1 MNLKTVKVLS
11 GCALGVQLTALI
23 ITVLMCI
30 YQEPVKKIFTVEEE
44 IQGVKS
50 FPVAYIVTYSLSL
63 LLYLVLLAFAYR
75 AEGKE
80 KVLRTVGIVLF
91 VITCVFHMGGNLLAQ
106 IESILIASK
115 GMEQMASLS
124 VLNSAISLATELLI
138 FVAFGLF
145 AMAVGVGLGLRETS
159 KQE

>member
-1 MNLKTVKVLS
+1 MTLKTVKILS
-11 GCALGVQLTALI
+11 GCALGIQLTALF
-23 ITVLMCI
+23 ITVLMCMC
-30 YQEPVKKIFTVEEE
+30 QEPVKKIFTVEEK
-44 IQGVKS
+44 IQGVRS
-50 FPVAYIVTYSLSL
+50 FPVAYIVTYSSL
-63 LLYLVLLAFAYR
+63 ALLYLVLLAFAYR

-80 KVLRTVGIVLF
+80 KGLPTVGIVLF
-91 VITCVFHMGGNLLAQ
+91 VIACVFHMGGSLLSR

-124 VLNSAISLATELLI
+124 VLNSAISLATGLLI

-145 AMAVGVGLGLRETS
+145 AMAVGAGLALREAS